1 MKELIKEIRVYLKIS
16 QNEMAEKLSVQFAT
30 INRWENGHSA
40 PNRLAQ
46 EKLFE
51 LCEKFHVPVYDLI
64 ISRIKAEAKSV
75 ESGGRLVLYH
85 GSKSGIV
92 GKIQPNSRERCD
104 FGRGFYM
111 GTTPEQPL
119 TLICDFEQSKFY
131 ILSIDMSD
139 LEQVEVPADLDW
151 AMLVAYHRGRMESIK
166 DSKLYT
172 KYRDMTA
179 NKDIVIGSIANDR
192 MFFVIDN
199 FFQENITDAALIGSL
214 SALRL
219 GKQYVAVTQKACE
232 KIEIEKEIELSYFEK
247 MVLRKV
253 SEGNRK
259 KGIEMANDICKD
271 HRREGKFFDEILAEA
286 LKEE

>member
-1 MKELIKEIRVYLKIS
+1 
-16 QNEMAEKLSVQFAT
+16 
-30 INRWENGHSA
+30 
-40 PNRLAQ
+40 
-46 EKLFE
+46 
-51 LCEKFHVPVYDLI
+51 
-64 ISRIKAEAKSV
+64 
-75 ESGGRLVLYH
+75 
-85 GSKSGIV
+85 
-92 GKIQPNSRERCD
+92 
-104 FGRGFYM
+104 M

-131 ILSIDMSD
+131 ILSIDIAD
-139 LEQVEVPADLDW
+139 LETMEVPADLDW

-166 DSKLYT
+166 DSKIYT

-214 SALRL
+214 SALQL

-232 KIEIEKEIELSYFEK
+232 KIRIEKEIELSYFEK
-247 MVLRKV
+247 MILRKV
-253 SEGNRK
+253 SESNRK
-259 KGIEMANDICKD
+259 KGIELANDICKD